1 MLLPELKAIS
11 LRISEAIESNDW
23 EKLSEI
29 LIQRQ
34 ARLEELLNAPLPEEE
49 LRAIEGI
56 MESVQAMDKLFINAV
71 QFKKTELLKQFQAVA
86 QGQKVMRAYAEA

>member
-1 MLLPELKAIS
+1 MLLAELNAFS